1 MEIKSVFSRRRIIS
15 VIAVAFFL
23 ILTGSP
29 VWAQVG
35 RPAKIFYVNLF
46 PGLVDVRLGDSDNY
60 VFEGEGLEPNSVTY
74 YVETTDFGD
83 YVLYFKLS
91 SEDEWIEWTDD
102 EGYLYDCPV
111 NPGELHTIIIGPDGA
126 VDYYSLTAD
135 RNRGAKISFINGS
148 DTHLAKMEVG
158 VEFGDDDVAYI
169 DDFYPMEISN
179 FVTASSGV
187 YSLFWQFPSQQVNE
201 EYFYYPNDSGDDY
214 ELFDFEEGRYYVF
227 LVYTVSRDDYAV
239 LYDITP
245 DY

>member
-1 MEIKSVFSRRRIIS
+1 MEIKSVSYRKIRT
-15 VIAVAFFL
+15 IAMALAFFL
-23 ILTGSP
+23 ILTSSP

-35 RPAKIFYVNLF
+35 RPSKIFYVNLF
-46 PGLVDVRLGDSDNY
+46 PDPVDVRLGDSENY
-60 VFEGEGLEPNSVTY
+60 VFKVERLEPNSVTY

-91 SEDEWIEWTDD
+91 AEDEWIEWADD

-111 NPGELHTIIIGPDGA
+111 NPGELQSIIIGLDGA

-135 RNRGAKISFINGS
+135 RNPGAKICFINGS
-148 DTHLAKMEVG
+148 DTQLSKMEVG
-158 VEFGDDDVAYI
+158 VEFGDDNVAFI
-169 DDFYPMEISN
+169 EDFNPMEISN

-201 EYFYYPNDSGDDY
+201 EYYYYPNDSGDDY
-214 ELFDFEEGRYYVF
+214 KLFDFEEGRYYVF

-239 LYDITP
+239 RYDITP